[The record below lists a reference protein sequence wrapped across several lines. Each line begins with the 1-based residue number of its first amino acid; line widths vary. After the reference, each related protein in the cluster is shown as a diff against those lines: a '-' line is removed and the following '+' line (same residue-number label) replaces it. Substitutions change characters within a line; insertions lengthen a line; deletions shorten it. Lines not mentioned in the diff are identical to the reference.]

1 MAHISL
7 LGSLQAIE
15 RLHLAPKGGRPPV
28 ARAKRHYFAT
38 PTVHKVRFASERG
51 RCVTHWRSDGT
62 TDTREG
68 ALLVCFTGQKN
79 GDEKTGMKKG
89 DVAGGPK

>member
-1 MAHISL
+1 MGCGA
-7 LGSLQAIE
+7 
-15 RLHLAPKGGRPPV
+15 V
-28 ARAKRHYFAT
+28 ARVCCGRQATGAT